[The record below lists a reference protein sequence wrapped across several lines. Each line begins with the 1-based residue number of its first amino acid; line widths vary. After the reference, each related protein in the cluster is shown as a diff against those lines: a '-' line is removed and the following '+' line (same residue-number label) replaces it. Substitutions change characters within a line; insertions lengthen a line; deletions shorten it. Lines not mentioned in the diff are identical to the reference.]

1 MRHYGQWCRPCL
13 PLGRLPSLYKVRIIR
28 RHDPIS
34 KSSYPSETLDQP
46 FSRLAGLG
54 FEAQPGSLVIVAGF
68 AVYLDAVVQEKFSGK
83 RWTIPAKVY
92 ARPLELFTGQKLSKN
107 DFLTELDALGYRRES
122 AANGPGAAAVN
133 GNTVDLNTRGFQF
146 YEGMEPAQ
154 FVRVRFSGDYV
165 AGLSAANGKALDV
178 VRLEPLMIGGIY
190 PKNLEDRILI
200 KIDQVPSTCSKHW

>member
-28 RHDPIS
+28 RHDPNP
-34 KSSYPSETLDQP
+34 KSPYPSETPDRPL
-46 FSRLAGLG
+46 SRLAGLG
-54 FEAQPGSLVIVAGF
+54 FEAQPGRPGDRCRLRGLPRCRCPGEVLRQALDHPGQGVCPAAG
-68 AVYLDAVVQEKFSGK
+68 AVHWSETEQE
-83 RWTIPAKVY
+83 RLPYRTRRARLPARKC
-92 ARPLELFTGQKLSKN
+92 GQ
-107 DFLTELDALGYRRES
+107 R
-122 AANGPGAAAVN
+122 PGAAAVN

-190 PKNLEDRILI
+190 PK
-200 KIDQVPSTCSKHW
+200 TSKTAS